1 MSRVPV
7 TVLTGFLGAGKT
19 TLLRSLLTQADGR
32 RIAVIVNEFGD
43 AGFDGGL
50 VEECAA
56 KACAPGDIVELTNG
70 CICCTVADDF
80 IPTMDKLLARDRPL
94 DAIVI
99 ETSGLALPQPLLKA
113 FDWPAVRTRATVD
126 GVVTVV
132 DALALSEG
140 RVTIDEDAVAA
151 QRAADD
157 SLDHDDPIEEV
168 FEDQLACA
176 DLVVLSK
183 SDLVSPA
190 ALAGIE
196 ARLKSVLRPGVNIV
210 RSKGDLAAPV
220 LIGLNAAAEDDMAA
234 RAGHHGEEE
243 EHDHDDFD
251 SIVVMPS
258 AAASVDAMRVRV
270 SDALNLTGVLRV
282 KGHARIADKAAPIVV
297 QGVGGRVD
305 LAFARPDVK
314 QAEHLVVIGLKGFDG
329 DAVRRALAGVA
340 KDFRTDASEA
350 RQQRQHRR
358 WRRRPRSRAGRPPTS
373 SCCRRQTAI
382 SRHSVRPMRRWPADF
397 PSVRLTNLLALG
409 HPASVDLYVERT
421 LCQARIV
428 VLRMLGG
435 ESYWPHGVESL
446 RADALRRGAL
456 FACIPGE
463 MDWNAALAARGTLG
477 SDETHALWRYCSEGG
492 VENAELA
499 LRFAAHLIGH
509 GEAPPRA
516 RPMPSAGFWR
526 GEPAN
531 DERPN
536 AIVIFYR
543 ALVAGGDTAGD
554 RCAAGGAS
562 DAWPQCRVPV
572 RHQPEG

>member
-56 KACAPGDIVELTNG
+56 KACAAGDIVELTNG

-80 IPTMDKLLARDRPL
+80 IPTMDKLLSRDRQL

-151 QRAADD
+151 QRAADG

-190 ALAGIE
+190 ALAQIE

-210 RSKGDLAAPV
+210 RSTGDLAPPV
-220 LIGLNAAAEDDMAA
+220 LIGLNSAAEDDMAA
-234 RAGHHGEEE
+234 RAGHHGEE

-258 AAASVDAMRVRV
+258 AAVSVDAMRARV
-270 SDALNLTGVLRV
+270 SDALSLTGVLRV

-297 QGVGGRVD
+297 QGVGGRVE

-314 QAEHLVVIGLKGFDG
+314 QVEHLVVIGLKGFDG
-329 DAVRRALAGVA
+329 DAVRRAL
-340 KDFRTDASEA
+340 
-350 RQQRQHRR
+350 
-358 WRRRPRSRAGRPPTS
+358 
-373 SCCRRQTAI
+373 
-382 SRHSVRPMRRWPADF
+382 
-397 PSVRLTNLLALG
+397 
-409 HPASVDLYVERT
+409 
-421 LCQARIV
+421 
-428 VLRMLGG
+428 
-435 ESYWPHGVESL
+435 
-446 RADALRRGAL
+446 
-456 FACIPGE
+456 
-463 MDWNAALAARGTLG
+463 
-477 SDETHALWRYCSEGG
+477 EG
-492 VENAELA
+492 
-499 LRFAAHLIGH
+499 
-509 GEAPPRA
+509 
-516 RPMPSAGFWR
+516 
-526 GEPAN
+526 
-531 DERPN
+531 
-536 AIVIFYR
+536 
-543 ALVAGGDTAGD
+543 
-554 RCAAGGAS
+554 
-562 DAWPQCRVPV
+562 
-572 RHQPEG
+572 

>member
-80 IPTMDKLLARDRPL
+80 IPTMDKLLSRDRQL

-190 ALAGIE
+190 ALAQIE

-210 RSKGDLAAPV
+210 RSRGDLAPPV
-220 LIGLNAAAEDDMAA
+220 LIGLNSAAEDDMAA
-234 RAGHHGEEE
+234 RAGHHDEE

-258 AAASVDAMRVRV
+258 AAVSVDAMRARV
-270 SDALNLTGVLRV
+270 SDALSLTGVLRV
-282 KGHARIADKAAPIVV
+282 KGHARVADKAAPIVV
-297 QGVGGRVD
+297 QGVGGRVE

-329 DAVRRALAGVA
+329 DAVRRAL
-340 KDFRTDASEA
+340 
-350 RQQRQHRR
+350 
-358 WRRRPRSRAGRPPTS
+358 
-373 SCCRRQTAI
+373 
-382 SRHSVRPMRRWPADF
+382 
-397 PSVRLTNLLALG
+397 
-409 HPASVDLYVERT
+409 
-421 LCQARIV
+421 
-428 VLRMLGG
+428 
-435 ESYWPHGVESL
+435 
-446 RADALRRGAL
+446 
-456 FACIPGE
+456 
-463 MDWNAALAARGTLG
+463 
-477 SDETHALWRYCSEGG
+477 EG
-492 VENAELA
+492 
-499 LRFAAHLIGH
+499 
-509 GEAPPRA
+509 
-516 RPMPSAGFWR
+516 
-526 GEPAN
+526 
-531 DERPN
+531 
-536 AIVIFYR
+536 
-543 ALVAGGDTAGD
+543 
-554 RCAAGGAS
+554 
-562 DAWPQCRVPV
+562 
-572 RHQPEG
+572 